1 MTAKTILRVAQIGPL
16 GGAGLAS
23 GQVKM
28 VNEVQSWKREGYL
41 IQSKFFPWENW
52 QQAGE
57 WLYTAKIKVI
67 CGYSNGGCSVTW
79 IPGYAEYREPVGVDL
94 LIGLD
99 PTLWIYRSPIP
110 SNVKKAVCYYNAN
123 YFVLFPTQFVGHG
136 KYSLTQ
142 GNKTTNLITKTIYD
156 WHGNVDKNPQR
167 QAEIYSMIKALM
179 K

>member
-1 MTAKTILRVAQIGPL
+1 MKILKAAQIGPL

-28 VNEVQSWKREGYL
+28 VAEVQSWKKEGWL
-41 IQSKFFPWENW
+41 ILSKFFPWENW
-52 QQAGE
+52 QQAGD
-57 WLYTAKIKVI
+57 WLSDADVRVV
-67 CGYSNGGCSVTW
+67 CGYSNGGCTATW
-79 IPGYAEYREPVGVDL
+79 IPGYGEYRIPTRLDL

-99 PTLWIYRSPIP
+99 PTIWLSRTPIP
-110 SNVKKAVCYYNAN
+110 PNVKKAVCYYNGN
-123 YFVLFPTQFVGHG
+123 YIPWFSQFVGHG
-136 KYSLTQ
+136 KYSLTPD
-142 GNKTTNLITKTIYD
+142 NKTTNLITKTIYD